1 MRAAS
6 RLILLALTFGL
17 FAGPVFAQST
27 TKPKV
32 IGEYRSWS
40 ALTYKEGAG
49 NVCYMSSS
57 PEKWTSEPRNVR
69 RGDIYILV
77 THNQGR
83 SVQDEVSIYTGYT
96 YKKDS
101 EVWLAID
108 GQNFDLFTD
117 GDSAWARDAETDRK
131 LVQAMVRG
139 NKMVVRGTSS
149 RGTLTIDTYSLSGF
163 TAARNA
169 INKACKVR

>member
-6 RLILLALTFGL
+6 RLILFVLTLGI
-17 FAGPVFAQST
+17 FAVPVFAQST
-27 TKPKV
+27 PKV
-32 IGEYRSWS
+32 IGEYRAWS

-57 PEKWTSEPRNVR
+57 PEKWTSEPKNVR

-83 SVQDEVSIYTGYT
+83 RVQDEVSIYTGYS

-101 EVWLAID
+101 EVTLAID
-108 GQNFDLFTD
+108 GQDFDLFTD

-139 NKMVVRGTSS
+139 NSMVVRGTSS
-149 RGTLTIDTYSLSGF
+149 RGTLTVDTYSLSGF

-169 INKACKVR
+169 INKACKIR

>member
-1 MRAAS
+1 MRLAS
-6 RLILLALTFGL
+6 RLILLVLTLGI
-17 FAGPVFAQST
+17 FAGPVFAQSD
-27 TKPKV
+27 PKV
-32 IGEYRSWS
+32 IGEYRAWA
-40 ALTYKEGAG
+40 ALTLKEGG
-49 NVCYMSSS
+49 SNVCYMSSS
-57 PEKWTSEPRNVR
+57 PEKWTSEPKNVR

-77 THNQGR
+77 THKQGR

-101 EVWLAID
+101 EVTLAID
-108 GQNFDLFTD
+108 GQDFDLFTD